1 MRDYTRSEVQVSVAD
16 GPFDA
21 ARRAFGRFR
30 PELAGPPLF
39 CALLVFLALQ
49 HGGYY
54 PESWGLPTA
63 ACSWLVALVA
73 LLGRGQRLQ
82 RLELLQ
88 LSALT
93 LLGSITLVS
102 AAWAPGGLGS
112 ALPQAQL
119 VALYVAV
126 LAAVLTLFRRPTHA
140 LLAIWASLVGV
151 SLIAL
156 GARLFP
162 AGGVRNDT
170 SGSNRLYE
178 PLGYWN
184 SLGLWAA
191 MGLCLGLVIA
201 ARVRSPLLRAAAAAG
216 TVPCAGALYFTF
228 SRGAW
233 GALAVGLLSALFLDP
248 LRLGLVARLGAIAL
262 WPAAT
267 VLLGSR
273 SHALTSAQPVLA
285 EARSDGRSLAFALV
299 ALAVAAALVAASL
312 DRVEQRF
319 PVPMRARQA
328 FAWALAGLCL
338 LVLTG
343 GILRFGA
350 PWTIADR
357 AAHRFAAPPPSSTS
371 DLNARLFDAS
381 GSSRIDLWRVAW
393 QDARRHPLVGS
404 GAGSYASKW
413 FQDRPAALDA
423 DNAHSQYL
431 ETLAELGPLGLAL
444 LLTACGAPL
453 VGAWRA
459 RRHPLAAGAT
469 AAYVAFLVH
478 AGVDWD
484 WQLAAV
490 SLAGLGCGAVL
501 LIMARGSPS
510 SPPGTLA
517 RILPA
522 AAGVAFAGFAL
533 WSLHGAY
540 PLGQARDAIDNGAWA
555 AAERHA
561 AEAVARVGGSSA
573 LPWQLLGE
581 AQTAQRRPEAARA
594 SLRVAVAR
602 DPASWEAWFDLA
614 QVAKGAERRRAA
626 AKALAL
632 NPLEPETLQLARRVG
647 GTPP

>member
-1 MRDYTRSEVQVSVAD
+1 M
-16 GPFDA
+16 
-21 ARRAFGRFR
+21 
-30 PELAGPPLF
+30 

-63 ACSWLVALVA
+63 ACSWLVALAA
-73 LLGRGQRLQ
+73 LLGRQQRLR

-88 LSALT
+88 LGALT
-93 LLGSITLVS
+93 LLGSFTLVS
-102 AAWAPGGLGS
+102 AAWASGGLGS
-112 ALPQAQL
+112 VLPQAQL
-119 VALYVAV
+119 VALYVAM
-126 LAAVLTLFRRPTHA
+126 LAAVLMLLGRGTPA

-156 GARLFP
+156 GTRLFP
-162 AGGVRNDT
+162 AGGVREDA

-191 MGLCLGLVIA
+191 MGLCLGVVIA
-201 ARVRSPLLRAAAAAG
+201 TRARSSLLRAAAAAG
-216 TVPCAGALYFTF
+216 TVPCVGALYFTF

-233 GALAVGLLSALFLDP
+233 AALAVGLAAALLVDP
-248 LRLGLVARLGAIAL
+248 LRLGLVARLGAIAP
-262 WPAAT
+262 WPAAA
-267 VLLGSR
+267 VLLASR
-273 SHALTSAQPVLA
+273 SHALTSAQPVLS
-285 EARSDGRSLAFALV
+285 EARSDGRSLAFALL
-299 ALAVAAALVAASL
+299 ALAGAAAVVAASL
-312 DRVEQRF
+312 DRAERRF

-328 FAWALAGLCL
+328 FAWTLAALCL
-338 LVLTG
+338 LVLTV
-343 GILRFGA
+343 GIVRFGA

-357 AAHRFAAPPPSSTS
+357 AAHRFAAPAPSSTS

-393 QDARRHPLVGS
+393 RDARRHPLVGS

-413 FQDRPAALDA
+413 FQDRPVALDA

-444 LLTACGAPL
+444 LLTACGVPL
-453 VGAWRA
+453 VAAWRA

-501 LIMARGSPS
+501 LVMARGSPS
-510 SPPGTLA
+510 SPPGMPA

-522 AAGVAFAGFAL
+522 AAGVALGCFAL

-540 PLGQARDAIDNGAWA
+540 PLGQARNAIDNGAWA
-555 AAERHA
+555 AAERNA

-581 AQTAQRRPEAARA
+581 AQTAQRKPDAARA

-614 QVAKGAERRRAA
+614 QVARGAERRRAT

-632 NPLEPETLQLARRVG
+632 NPLDPETLQLARRVG
-647 GTPP
+647 VTAP

>member
-1 MRDYTRSEVQVSVAD
+1 MQVSVAD
-16 GPFDA
+16 ATSVA

-30 PELAGPPLF
+30 PELAGPPLL
-39 CALLVFLALQ
+39 CALLAFLALQ

-54 PESWGLPTA
+54 AESWGLPTA
-63 ACSWLVALVA
+63 ACSWLVGLVA
-73 LLGRGQRLQ
+73 LLGRRQRLQ

-88 LSALT
+88 LTALT
-93 LLGSITLVS
+93 LLGSVALVS
-102 AAWAPGGLGS
+102 AAWASGGLGS
-112 ALPQAQL
+112 VLPQAQL
-119 VALYVAV
+119 IALYVAV
-126 LAAVLTLFRRPTHA
+126 LAAVLTLIRRATHA
-140 LLAIWASLVGV
+140 LLAIWVSLVGV
-151 SLIAL
+151 SLVAL
-156 GARLFP
+156 GTRLFP
-162 AGGVRNDT
+162 AGGVRDDT
-170 SGSNRLYE
+170 SGNNRLYE

-191 MGLCLGLVIA
+191 MGLCLGIVIA
-201 ARVRSPLLRAAAAAG
+201 TRVRSPLLRAAAAAS

-233 GALAVGLLSALFLDP
+233 VALAVGLLAALILDP
-248 LRLGLVARLGAIAL
+248 RRLGLVARLGLIAP
-262 WPAAT
+262 WPAAA
-267 VLLGSR
+267 VLLASR
-273 SHALTSAQPVLA
+273 SHALTRAQPVLS
-285 EARSDGRSLAFALV
+285 EARSDGRSLAFALLAV
-299 ALAVAAALVAASL
+299 AVAAALVAASL
-312 DRVEQRF
+312 DQAERRF

-328 FAWALAGLCL
+328 FAWILAALCL
-338 LVLTG
+338 LMLAG
-343 GILRFGA
+343 GVLRFGA

-381 GSSRIDLWRVAW
+381 GSFRIDLWRIAW
-393 QDARRHPLVGS
+393 QDARHHPLVGS

-413 FQDRPAALDA
+413 FQDRPVALDA

-453 VGAWRA
+453 IAAWRA

-490 SLAGLGCGAVL
+490 SLAGLGCGAAL
-501 LIMARGSPS
+501 LIMARGSRS
-510 SPPGTLA
+510 SPPNTLV

-522 AAGVAFAGFAL
+522 AAGVALAGFAL
-533 WSLHGAY
+533 WSLHGSY
-540 PLGQARDAIDNGAWA
+540 PLGQARDAADNGDWV
-555 AAERHA
+555 AAESHA

-573 LPWQLLGE
+573 RPWQLLGE
-581 AQTAQRRPEAARA
+581 AQTARRKPGAALA

-602 DPASWEAWFDLA
+602 DPAAWEAWYDLA
-614 QVAKGAERRRAA
+614 QVAKGAERRKAT

-632 NPLEPETLQLARRVG
+632 NPLELETLQLARLVG
-647 GTPP
+647 GTPPQ